1 MWHVEQYERM
11 YVGEF
16 AQVPQ
21 AAHAQAVG
29 EVEHPELQELVEH
42 DAQEYVVAAVRRL
55 GDGAQHQVLE
65 VGRFFA
71 DPHGQV
77 VQRQRTIGQLVV
89 GGDLH
94 VGADGQRPQVDGVL
108 EYVYVRLVREILAV
122 GQRQLVQVVPQQ
134 VLEPVVRDA
143 RVADVHRPQVGVGHV
158 LEQMGETVEYLAA
171 VVLVRLDERLAY
183 LAGQR
188 QPFVQRVTLGRFRAQ
203 RFQVPGHVLE
213 AQTEQRLRYPFLFVP
228 ELDRY
233 PLPVGLV
240 HGDGGGGDGHVTRGR
255 DDDGWLRVGGR
266 HRCGRLG
273 KRCDCRVS
281 PVLPPPPS
289 PPPPTSAGKPRSV
302 VVRRGGQTSRW
313 RWRTVGNARRTRTT
327 VVWGVGKT
335 RTGKMAFT
343 RKPSE
348 QTERRVRENGNCD
361 DRDDDDDD
369 VDGRARVQRSFRV
382 ERKSL
387 QNATK

>member
-1 MWHVEQYERM
+1 M
-11 YVGEF
+11 
-16 AQVPQ
+16 
-21 AAHAQAVG
+21 
-29 EVEHPELQELVEH
+29 QELVEH
-42 DAQEYVVAAVRRL
+42 DAQEYVVAAVRRF

-65 VGRFFA
+65 VGRLFA
-71 DPHGQV
+71 DPYGQV

-94 VGADGQRPQVDGVL
+94 VGADGQRPQVNGVF

-203 RFQVPGHVLE
+203 RVQVPGHELE
-213 AQTEQRLRYPFLFVP
+213 AQTEQRLRHPFLFVP

-240 HGDGGGGDGHVTRGR
+240 HGGGCGHVTRGR
-255 DDDGWLRVGGR
+255 DDDGDGRSRVGGR

-273 KRCDCRVS
+273 KRCGRRVS
-281 PVLPPPPS
+281 PLPPPS
-289 PPPPTSAGKPRSV
+289 PPPPTSVGKPRSV
-302 VVRRGGQTSRW
+302 GGTSR
-313 RWRTVGNARRTRTT
+313 RPNVSSVANGSERTAY
-327 VVWGVGKT
+327 
-335 RTGKMAFT
+335 A
-343 RKPSE
+343 
-348 QTERRVRENGNCD
+348 
-361 DRDDDDDD
+361 DDDG
-369 VDGRARVQRSFRV
+369 VRGMSG
-382 ERKSL
+382 ERERM
-387 QNATK
+387 